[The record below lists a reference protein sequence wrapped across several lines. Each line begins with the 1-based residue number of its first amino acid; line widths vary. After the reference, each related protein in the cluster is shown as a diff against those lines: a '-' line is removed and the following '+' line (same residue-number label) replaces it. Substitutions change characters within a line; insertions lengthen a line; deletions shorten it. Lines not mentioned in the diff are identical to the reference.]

1 MFISHANGWFVLCM
15 YNKSLVNDKT
25 CFMVDVCFVVVLFVL
40 VSFEG
45 SVVACSLG
53 G

>member
-1 MFISHANGWFVLCM
+1 MFISHANGWLVFCK
-15 YNKSLVNDKT
+15 YSKSLVNDKT
-25 CFMVDVCFVVVLFVL
+25 CFMVDVYVVVVLFVF

-45 SVVACSLG
+45 SVVACSSG